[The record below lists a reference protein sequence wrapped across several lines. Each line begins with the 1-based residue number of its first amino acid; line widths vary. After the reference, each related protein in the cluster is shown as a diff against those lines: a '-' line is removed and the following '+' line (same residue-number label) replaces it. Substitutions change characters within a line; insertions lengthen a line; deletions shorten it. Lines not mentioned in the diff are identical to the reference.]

1 MGSQETEEYSLPNQT
16 VNGIRLAYEWQG
28 PEDGPVLVLIQG
40 LSMPLIA
47 WPPTFVTHF
56 TDAGYRVLTLDNRDI
71 GLSHHHTG
79 EKPPKILRQI
89 LLRRIGIRS
98 KTPYDLRDM
107 AKEADYTYELADAY
121 TISLEFFD
129 GPARTGDYVLFAD
142 NLDISQRLGGN
153 AKHDYKTKLLVYLA
167 SRIKWDRPEDGQY
180 LSISKRY
187 LFKNLD
193 LLGRN
198 SSRNNQIFWRTVEE
212 LREEGYLIGAQELPG
227 KKKSAIIQFQINS
240 EQLRAVGATL
250 D

>member
-1 MGSQETEEYSLPNQT
+1 MNW
-16 VNGIRLAYEWQG
+16 RM
-28 PEDGPVLVLIQG
+28 LI
-40 LSMPLIA
+40 LFHWS
-47 WPPTFVTHF
+47 
-56 TDAGYRVLTLDNRDI
+56 
-71 GLSHHHTG
+71 
-79 EKPPKILRQI
+79 
-89 LLRRIGIRS
+89 
-98 KTPYDLRDM
+98 
-107 AKEADYTYELADAY
+107 
-121 TISLEFFD
+121 FFD

-153 AKHDYKTKLLVYLA
+153 TKHDYKTKLLVYLA

-212 LREEGYLIGAQELPG
+212 LREDGYLLGAQELPG
-227 KKKSAIIQFQINS
+227 KKKSAIIQFQINPDR
-240 EQLRAVGATL
+240 LRAFGETI

>member
-1 MGSQETEEYSLPNQT
+1 MYH
-16 VNGIRLAYEWQG
+16 
-28 PEDGPVLVLIQG
+28 
-40 LSMPLIA
+40 
-47 WPPTFVTHF
+47 PTF
-56 TDAGYRVLTLDNRDI
+56 
-71 GLSHHHTG
+71 
-79 EKPPKILRQI
+79 LRQNPI
-89 LLRRIGIRS
+89 KSVLRIRDYEIDNV
-98 KTPYDLRDM
+98 PRNFDL
-107 AKEADYTYELADAY
+107 AKAADYTYELADAY